1 MQLKIECTAGAVL
14 ARSDGR
20 ILRQHQRVDAHR
32 TRTGDVAVEKKRRFV
47 VSYVLS
53 FIAGRGHAVRTQ
65 AALVT
70 VAELITGLRR
80 HEQVPL
86 GEYEVPYPQQK
97 EKNQASLAGPDQ
109 PLEHFFP
116 HITFASGQRS
126 PDSEHRFPTLCGFR
140 QCPAFHLQ
148 VISRSPAKTL
158 IRRCLALCRPLKGAW
173 AMFLKG
179 GLKR

>member
-14 ARSDGR
+14 AGSDGR

-32 TRTGDVAVEKKRRFV
+32 TRTGGVAVEKKRRFV

-80 HEQVPL
+80 HEHFPL
-86 GEYEVPYPQQK
+86 GEYEGPYPQQK
-97 EKNQASLAGPDQ
+97 EKSQASLAGPDQ
-109 PLEHFFP
+109 PLEHFFLTSHLLP
-116 HITFASGQRS
+116 AREAPIRGTVFLLCVVSVNAR
-126 PDSEHRFPTLCGFR
+126 RFTSKS
-140 QCPAFHLQ
+140 
-148 VISRSPAKTL
+148 SRDHQL
-158 IRRCLALCRPLKGAW
+158 RR
-173 AMFLKG
+173 
-179 GLKR
+179 